1 MYFRSIKGLRGRIRQ
16 TMVRHHHKMKSLL
29 VDGHNLDT
37 TVGDCITQ
45 DNTADTTWD
54 TINASET
61 RRRSH
66 DIRNGSPKLQV
77 TKVKY
82 HQSAIGEID

>member
-45 DNTADTTWD
+45 DNTADTT
-54 TINASET
+54 
-61 RRRSH
+61 
-66 DIRNGSPKLQV
+66 
-77 TKVKY
+77 
-82 HQSAIGEID
+82 